1 MPVPKYNEMF
11 GVFLKALSDG
21 EVHDYK
27 DVKKYVIDALHLT
40 QADLEELLPSGNES
54 TFTNR
59 IGWARTYLKKAC
71 LIESPSRAHFVLTAA
86 GKAALPDAD
95 IIDNAYLE
103 KYDAYRQ
110 FISESSGRELTGN
123 DTVGSVDQSPLE
135 QLESSFEALNATLA
149 GDLLDEVMK
158 LSPAEFEKLVVA
170 LLLKMGYGNGIEDA
184 GRVTPVSNDAG
195 IDGIIKEDQLGF
207 SSICIQAKQWAVD
220 RSIDRPEIQKF
231 AGALQGQLAS
241 KGLFITTAKF
251 SSGAREYAENLHG
264 SKIVLIDGNH
274 LTRLMI
280 KHNLGVSVQTTY
292 EIKRIDTDFFS
303 GISDM

>member
-11 GVFLKALSDG
+11 GVFLKALADG

-27 DVKKYVIDALHLT
+27 DVKKYAINALHLT
-40 QADLEELLPSGNES
+40 PTDLEEMLPSGNES
-54 TFTNR
+54 TFSNR

-71 LIESPSRAHFVLTAA
+71 LIESPSRAHFALTPE

-103 KYDAYRQ
+103 RFDSYRR
-110 FISESSGRELTGN
+110 FITESSGREFTES
-123 DTVGSVDQSPLE
+123 DTTDKEGQSPLE
-135 QLESSFEALNATLA
+135 QFESSFEAINATLA
-149 GDLLDEVMK
+149 SDILDEVMK

-207 SSICIQAKQWAVD
+207 SSICIQAKQWAAD
-220 RSIDRPEIQKF
+220 RTVDRPEIQKF
-231 AGALQGQLAS
+231 AGALQGQLVS

-251 SSGAREYAENLHG
+251 TTGAREYAENLHG

-292 EIKRIDTDFFS
+292 EIKKIDTDFFA
-303 GISDM
+303 GISGM